1 METPILL
8 DFQNELFLKY
18 FLFEELWV
26 SVISLLYTT
35 WVDKSLGENYKMF
48 LSCHIDFKVNL
59 HSVID
64 WMWKNLLL
72 KSLISET

>member
-26 SVISLLYTT
+26 IAISLLCTT
-35 WVDKSLGENYKMF
+35 WADKSLGEKYKML

-72 KSLISET
+72 KSLRSET